1 MPSRPGQSKALLD
14 QLLAGDDAVAV
25 EAAIARLAIAGRP
38 ALRQVLLHLD
48 GAAPSHL
55 PRLLRV
61 LERLADPSALPA
73 VRPFLEH
80 PTLGV
85 AVAAVDAVG
94 AVLDAR
100 DPRVAT
106 AALDALTATLLD
118 GTRDDVV
125 RLRAWEAIANAPD
138 PTASYDADVLAP
150 LRLQL
155 RGDASPALRAAAG
168 GGQDDVPLLLDEPSG
183 EAQLAAAAAGT
194 LPPDPEHLRQLLGS
208 HGADAPLTVLQRVI
222 ERVRAHEA
230 TADVELVEAWRVV
243 RATAHQALA
252 SRGSRLALYDIRESL
267 AALGAQTPVGMLAA
281 LQQVGDAAALEAVA
295 DAYAATDDAW
305 FRSQLSGVFRAIV
318 SREQLTKRQA
328 SIKKMATRLPGV
340 FEQLWGAP
348 NANV

>member
-1 MPSRPGQSKALLD
+1 VPPRPGQSKALLD
-14 QLLAGDDAVAV
+14 QLLAGHDSVVV

-38 ALRQVLLHLD
+38 ALRQVLQHLEN
-48 GAAPSHL
+48 AEPAHL

-73 VRPFLEH
+73 VRPFLTH
-80 PTLGV
+80 PTLDV

-100 DPRVAT
+100 DARVAT

-118 GTRDDVV
+118 GTRDDVI
-125 RLRAWEAIANAPD
+125 RLRAWEAIANAPE
-138 PTASYDADVLAP
+138 PTVSYDADVLAP

-155 RGDASPALRAAAG
+155 RDDASPALRAAAG

-194 LPPDPEHLRQLLGS
+194 LPLDPEHLRQLLGS
-208 HGADAPLTVLQRVI
+208 HGADAPLTALQRVI
-222 ERVRAHEA
+222 ERVRAHES
-230 TADVELVEAWRVV
+230 TVDQESVEAWRVV

-252 SRGSRLALYDIRESL
+252 LRGSRLALYDIRESL

-281 LQQVGDAAALEAVA
+281 LQQVGDASALDAVA
-295 DAYAATDDAW
+295 EAYAATDDAW
-305 FRSQLSGVFRAIV
+305 FRGQLAGVFRAIV
-318 SREQLTKRQA
+318 SRDQLTRRSA
-328 SIKKMATRLPGV
+328 AAKKLATRLPEA
-340 FEQLWGAP
+340 FAALWG
-348 NANV
+348 